1 MKNIHKQ
8 LFSLNINI
16 SHKKDKKKW
25 ACNEFMIHILALH
38 ASHHI
43 TFEFN
48 NSKLMTNI
56 AIAIPYK
63 GRHKLLTIIFK
74 EKPRILRS
82 PFFVLKLW
90 TYLSLGKGCFGFLA
104 INPSLNVKLHE
115 FQLLAT

>member
-1 MKNIHKQ
+1 
-8 LFSLNINI
+8 
-16 SHKKDKKKW
+16 
-25 ACNEFMIHILALH
+25 MIHILALH

-48 NSKLMTNI
+48 NAKLMTNI

-82 PFFVLKLW
+82 PF
-90 TYLSLGKGCFGFLA
+90 LSLNYGCICLWGKGVLDFLLS
-104 INPSLNVKLHE
+104 ILH
-115 FQLLAT
+115 LM